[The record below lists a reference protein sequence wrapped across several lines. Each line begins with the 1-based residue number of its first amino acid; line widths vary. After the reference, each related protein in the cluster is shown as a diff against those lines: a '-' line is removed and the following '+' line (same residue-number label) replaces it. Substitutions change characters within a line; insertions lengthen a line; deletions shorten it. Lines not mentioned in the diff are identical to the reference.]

1 MSVNTVSGANNLDY
15 IQAPDA
21 TSDDLRHIPG
31 LSGIPIAGRLP
42 WMIKDFSAAIREHY
56 EKFGEVSYMNMGV
69 VRGLLVL
76 GPENYKHIYL
86 DMDRNF
92 SAKMGY
98 MGSLGYFY
106 RRGLLMRDFDEHR
119 YQRRVFQAAF
129 KNDAMRGYLHMM
141 NPIIQ
146 RHVNDWGNETGF
158 RFFPGIKETLL
169 DVASKVFFGIDD
181 LGEDARKLNN
191 ALSDIAEKGMM
202 GLIKR
207 DIPGLKYHAGMKAK
221 RYADGYVSNLI
232 PARRAGDG
240 IDFMSYVVKEKDD
253 HGNYFPDIDLTE
265 HLTFLMFAAH
275 DTTTSALSHLVML
288 LGQNPQWQERLR
300 KEAMAIDKEFID
312 WDDLEKMPDMNNAFL
327 EGLRLYP
334 SVSMMTRRTIRP
346 CRIGKFD
353 VPANT
358 ILFLPPQ
365 FNHTMKEYW
374 TDPLKFDP
382 ERWAGDRQ
390 EQKRHPFQFV
400 GFGGGAHKCIGMHFA
415 QMNAK
420 AFMFQFLRTYRFETT
435 PGYKPWMQA
444 IPMPRPGDMLPLKL
458 TRL

>member
-1 MSVNTVSGANNLDY
+1 MTTSTATIADY

-21 TSDDLRHIPG
+21 TPKDLSHIPG
-31 LSGIPIAGRLP
+31 LKGLPIAGRLP
-42 WMIKDFSAAIREHY
+42 WMIKDFNGAIREHY
-56 EKFGEVSYMNMGV
+56 EKFGEVSYLNMGV
-69 VRGLLVL
+69 TRGVLVL

-98 MGSLGYFY
+98 MKSLGFFY
-106 RRGLLMRDFDEHR
+106 RRGLLMRDFEEHR

-146 RHVNDWGNETGF
+146 RHIKEWGDQKDF
-158 RFFPGIKETLL
+158 HFFPGIKETLL

-181 LGEDARKLNN
+181 LGADAKTLNQ
-191 ALSDIAEKGMM
+191 ALTDIAEKGMM
-202 GLIKR
+202 GLIKKE
-207 DIPGLKYHAGMKAK
+207 IPGLKYNAGMKAK
-221 RYADGYVSNLI
+221 RFADGYIGKLI
-232 PARRAGDG
+232 PERRQGSG
-240 IDFMSYVVKEKDD
+240 IDFMSYVVKEKNDQ
-253 HGNYFPDIDLTE
+253 GEYFPDIDLIE

-288 LGQNPQWQERLR
+288 LGQHPEWQERLR

-334 SVSMMTRRTIRP
+334 SVGMMTRRTIRP
-346 CRIGKFD
+346 CKIGGFD
-353 VPANT
+353 LPANT
-358 ILFLPPQ
+358 VVFLPPQ
-365 FNHTMKEYW
+365 FNHTMKEHW
-374 TDPLKFDP
+374 DNPMQFDP
-382 ERWAGDRQ
+382 DRWASDRQ

-420 AFMFQFLRTYRFETT
+420 AFMFQFLRTYRFETK
-435 PGYKPWMQA
+435 PGYQPWMQVL
-444 IPMPRPGDMLPLKL
+444 PMPRPGDMLPLKL

>member
-1 MSVNTVSGANNLDY
+1 MNANATIVSNNDDY
-15 IQAPDA
+15 THAVDA
-21 TSDDLRHIPG
+21 SAEDLRHIPG
-31 LSGIPIAGRLP
+31 FNGIPFVGRLP
-42 WMIKDFSAAIREHY
+42 WMIKDFNGAIREQY
-56 EKFGEVSYMNMGV
+56 LKFGEVSFMNMGMSK
-69 VRGLLVL
+69 GLLVL
-76 GPENYKHIYL
+76 GPENYKKIYL

-106 RRGLLMRDFDEHR
+106 RRGLLMRDFEDHR

-146 RHVNDWGNETGF
+146 RHINGWDKQADF
-158 RFFPGIKETLL
+158 KFFHGIKGTLL

-181 LGEDARKLNN
+181 LGSDARTLNQ
-191 ALSDIAEKGMM
+191 ALTDIAEKGMM

-207 DIPGLKYHAGMKAK
+207 EIPGLRYHAGMKAK
-221 RYADGYVSNLI
+221 RFADGYISKLI

-253 HGNYFPDIDLTE
+253 QGQYFSDIDLTE

-288 LGQNPQWQERLR
+288 LGQHPEWQERLR
-300 KEAMAIDKEFID
+300 KEVMTIDKEFID
-312 WDDLEKMPDMNNAFL
+312 WEDLEKMPDMNNAFL

-346 CRIGKFD
+346 CKIGQFD

-358 ILFLPPQ
+358 IVFLPPQ
-365 FNHTMKEYW
+365 FNHTMKEFW
-374 TDPLKFDP
+374 SDPMTFDP
-382 ERWAGDRQ
+382 DRWAGDRQ
-390 EQKRHPFQFV
+390 EQKGHPFQFV

-420 AFMFQFLRTYRFETT
+420 AFMFQFLRTYRFETP

-444 IPMPRPGDMLPLKL
+444 VPMPRPGDMLPITL